1 MMCNFLP
8 VATSHM
14 STKPSPAL
22 ATILPSAV
30 SATCSVWPGPLT
42 MARGFF
48 TWSGSGRSFS
58 CPTAMQMSA
67 RAANTPHPL
76 VSSFIRHLLGSAP
89 ERMGE
94 TSFLASLSAADLAAG
109 ERLLQV
115 GHPVS
120 RHPGGAEVQRGE
132 LLEVLQLLQ
141 ARVRHLGVG
150 EVQLLELLEMLQL
163 LQARIRHPGAVE
175 VQRGELLEILQ
186 LLQPRIRHPGAAEVQ
201 RGELLEI
208 LQLLQARIR
217 HRGAV
222 EVQRGELFEILQLL
236 QARTRHMG
244 DVEGQR

>member
-1 MMCNFLP
+1 
-8 VATSHM
+8 
-14 STKPSPAL
+14 
-22 ATILPSAV
+22 
-30 SATCSVWPGPLT
+30 

-76 VSSFIRHLLGSAP
+76 VSSFIRHLLRSAP

-120 RHPGGAEVQRGE
+120 RH
-132 LLEVLQLLQ
+132 L
-141 ARVRHLGVG
+141 
-150 EVQLLELLEMLQL
+150 
-163 LQARIRHPGAVE
+163 
-175 VQRGELLEILQ
+175 
-186 LLQPRIRHPGAAEVQ
+186 GAAEVQ

-217 HRGAV
+217 HPGAA
-222 EVQRGELFEILQLL
+222 EVQRGELLEVLQLL
-236 QARTRHMG
+236 QTPIRHLG
-244 DVEGQR
+244 RCISLLAL